1 MFEEYR
7 CNSDTITQRWFEW
20 MQMIRVST
28 DDSSEYRWFEWIQMI
43 RVNKIRLF
51 FLRRVR
57 EKIVRDRERRSITRA
72 IYRPTDRR
80 TRRWC
85 AWKPKMSLVFGWERV
100 RRVNEL
106 TFIQWAMRKMEIEG
120 KEFCTVIFFMCVF
133 AMEKHWGWNIQL
145 AIYNRPTDGWGGV
158 HKQTEML
165 CFWVMKE
172 HKVKF
177 AFSVRRKRMKITGW
191 FDVTCW

>member
-1 MFEEYR
+1 
-7 CNSDTITQRWFEW
+7 
-20 MQMIRVST
+20 
-28 DDSSEYRWFEWIQMI
+28 MI

-145 AIYNRPTDGWGGV
+145 AIYNRPTDGRGGV
-158 HKQTEML
+158 RKQTEMF
-165 CFWVMKE
+165 CFRVMKE
-172 HKVKF
+172 CCLEKNRRDEVHSVF
-177 AFSVRRKRMKITGW
+177 LSRLFFFTARAAFVGISEEERWKKIRRIEAVENG
-191 FDVTCW
+191 DVQ